1 MRLVIIKNFINK
13 TMTDQNK
20 SALLA
25 LENDLKRYRPMFKNA
40 TDAIIEQDVSNY
52 PIFVAHHDNPIL
64 GISLLDNGQS
74 KTNWSFTA
82 STLEEFAAKQI
93 IEMSKVDDFK
103 EVYKNPKQFICVF
116 ILDEVL
122 GQFIFY
128 PMEDNQ

>member
-1 MRLVIIKNFINK
+1 
-13 TMTDQNK
+13 MTDQNK
-20 SALLA
+20 AALLA
-25 LENDLKRYRPMFKNA
+25 LENDLKKYRPMFEDA

-52 PIFVAHHDNPIL
+52 PIFVAHHDKPIL
-64 GISLLDNGQS
+64 GITLLDHGES

-93 IEMSKVDDFK
+93 IEMSKVEDFK
-103 EVYKNPKQFICVF
+103 QVYKNPKEFICVF

-128 PMEDNQ
+128 PMHQN